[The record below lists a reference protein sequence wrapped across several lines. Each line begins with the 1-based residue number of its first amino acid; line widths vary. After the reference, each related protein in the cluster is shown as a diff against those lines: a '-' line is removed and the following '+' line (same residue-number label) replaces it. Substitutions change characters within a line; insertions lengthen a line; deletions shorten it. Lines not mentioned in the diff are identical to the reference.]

1 MKEDEL
7 ISVKK
12 WLNIDFDIE
21 NELLENLVEAAKS
34 ELYLSGVPFYSNKS
48 KEYPLYCQAIKYI
61 VSRDYETRGYVEYE
75 RQNKGFNDNTLQS
88 FILKLKDW

>member
-1 MKEDEL
+1 MNKEE
-7 ISVKK
+7 INSVKK

-21 NELLENLVEAAKS
+21 DDFIENLVDAAKT
-34 ELYLSGVPFYSNKS
+34 ELYLSGVHFYDKDSD
-48 KEYPLYCQAIKYI
+48 EYPLYRQAINYI

-75 RQNKGFNDNTLQS
+75 REGKGFNDNALQS